1 MITVGAKPFL
11 GLLALVA
18 LGLPAESPPAGAA
31 SQTRCTFRFDV
42 TLKPGHGEGTFTT
55 GGETGDASCDGPV
68 NGRQPTGP
76 GKTGAEGRYRLKDRD
91 NCASGGGG
99 EAVETFTF
107 PTRDGKTTLT
117 NRFTFTFGELSP
129 DRKPGSGKFN
139 GDRMSGTFEFR
150 PTEGDCFTKPVTKA
164 QGSGEGVLRD

>member
-1 MITVGAKPFL
+1 MPTVL
-11 GLLALVA
+11 VILALAV
-18 LGLPAESPPAGAA
+18 LGLPASAPPAHAA
-31 SQTRCTFRFDV
+31 GQTRCKFTFDV
-42 TLKPGHGEGTFTT
+42 TVTPGHGEGTFTT
-55 GGETGDASCDGPV
+55 GGETGEASCDGPV
-68 NGRQPTGP
+68 NGERPTGP
-76 GKTGAEGRYRLKDRD
+76 GKTGAEGRYHLDDRD

-129 DRKPGSGKFN
+129 ERKPGSGKFD

-150 PTEGDCFTKPVTKA
+150 PTEGDCFTRPVTKA
-164 QGSGEGVLRD
+164 HGSGEGVLRN

>member
-1 MITVGAKPFL
+1 MRTKPFL
-11 GLLALVA
+11 AVLTLVVS
-18 LGLPAESPPAGAA
+18 GLPAGLPPAGAA
-31 SQTRCTFRFDV
+31 GETRCTFSFDV

-55 GGETGDASCDGPV
+55 GGETGEASCEGPV
-68 NGRQPTGP
+68 NGQQTTGP
-76 GKTGAEGRYRLKDRD
+76 GTTGAEGRYHLNDRD

-117 NRFTFTFGELSP
+117 NRFTFTFGELSGGGS
-129 DRKPGSGKFN
+129 PGSGRFE

-164 QGSGEGVLRD
+164 RGTGKGTLRN